1 MTTSSTYAEAPAA
14 PVNSPARVATASFIG
29 TAIEFYD
36 FYVYAT
42 AAALVIGP
50 VFFPSGSGTAQMLA
64 AFLTFGIA
72 FLARPLGSALFGHFG
87 DRIGRKSTLVASLL
101 LMGVSTTAIGVL
113 PGYDSIGVWAP
124 IILCLLRFGQ
134 GLGLGG
140 EWGGAA
146 LLATENAPEGK
157 RAWFGMFPQLG
168 PSIGFLAANGL
179 FLTLA
184 LVLSDEQFRE
194 WGWRIPFLLSAALV
208 LVGLYVRLKLE
219 ESPVFAKAVARH
231 ERVKMPVVD
240 LFSRYWLPTL
250 LGAAAMVVCY
260 ALFYIST
267 VFSLSYGVTTLGYS
281 RETFLGLLCFAVV
294 FMALATPLSA
304 WLSDRYGRKPV
315 LIVGGLLAVASGFT
329 MEPLLTSGSTAGVAL
344 FLAIELFLMGV
355 TFAPM
360 GALLPELF
368 PTHVRYTGA
377 SAAYNLGGIVGA
389 SAAPFFAQKLVSMG
403 GLSWVGGYVSVAAVI
418 SLIAV
423 LCLKETRNT
432 QPQSDQ
438 NSTLTACEA
447 RVALA
452 RAAST
457 DSSRA
462 RHTPMRRVPLI
473 SGLPNR
479 RMAVSGSLSAAP
491 RLAKLVCC
499 DCPSGR
505 ITAEAEGPNW
515 RTTGIGRPRMARAC
529 RANCDRSWEIRV
541 TRPVSCGRGETS
553 LNHTWSPF
561 TNSSTPNRPR
571 PPRASVT
578 ALATRCDSAS
588 AFGLMAC
595 GCHDSW

>member
-1 MTTSSTYAEAPAA
+1 MSTTYNEAATAA
-14 PVNSPARVATASFIG
+14 PSNSTARVATASIVG

-36 FYVYAT
+36 FYIYAT

-50 VFFPSGSGTAQMLA
+50 VFFPQTSGTAQMLS

-101 LMGVSTTAIGVL
+101 LMGICTTLIGVL
-113 PGYDSIGVWAP
+113 PGYDSIGAWAP
-124 IILCLLRFGQ
+124 ILLCLLRFGQ

-146 LLATENAPEGK
+146 LLATENAPKGK

-184 LVLSDEQFRE
+184 MTLSDEQFRS

-208 LVGLYVRLKLE
+208 IVGLYVRLKLE

-231 ERVKMPVVD
+231 ERVKMPVVE
-240 LFSRYWLPTL
+240 LFAQYWAPTL

-267 VFSLSYGVTTLGYS
+267 VFSLSYGVSTLGYS
-281 RETFLGLLCFAVV
+281 RETFLALLCFAVV

-315 LIVGGLLAVASGFT
+315 LIVGGVLAILSGFT

-389 SAAPFFAQKLVSMG
+389 SAAPFFAQKLVAMG
-403 GLSWVGGYVSVAAVI
+403 GLSWVGGYVSAAAVL

-423 LCLKETRNT
+423 LCLKETR
-432 QPQSDQ
+432 
-438 NSTLTACEA
+438 
-447 RVALA
+447 
-452 RAAST
+452 
-457 DSSRA
+457 
-462 RHTPMRRVPLI
+462 HTEL
-473 SGLPNR
+473 
-479 RMAVSGSLSAAP
+479 
-491 RLAKLVCC
+491 
-499 DCPSGR
+499 
-505 ITAEAEGPNW
+505 
-515 RTTGIGRPRMARAC
+515 
-529 RANCDRSWEIRV
+529 
-541 TRPVSCGRGETS
+541 
-553 LNHTWSPF
+553 
-561 TNSSTPNRPR
+561 
-571 PPRASVT
+571 
-578 ALATRCDSAS
+578 
-588 AFGLMAC
+588 
-595 GCHDSW
+595 